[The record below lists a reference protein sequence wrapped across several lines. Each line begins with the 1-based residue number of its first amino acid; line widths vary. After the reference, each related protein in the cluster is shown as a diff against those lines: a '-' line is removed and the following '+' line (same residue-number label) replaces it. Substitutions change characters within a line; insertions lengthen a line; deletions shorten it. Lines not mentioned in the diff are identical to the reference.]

1 MESEW
6 DPKKARTNLRKHGVR
21 FADAVLVLEDD
32 DALTMLDESSD
43 DEERWLTLGR
53 DAIGRVLVVVY
64 TWRDGRAR
72 IISARQATDRER
84 LTYKEGQ

>member
-1 MESEW
+1 
-6 DPKKARTNLRKHGVR
+6 VR

-53 DAIGRVLVVVY
+53 DALGRVLVVVY